1 MTVRPAAPADWRPA
15 AVEALR
21 LAVAGWPGQ
30 LRPLADEA
38 VRHLA
43 DRLQI
48 GPPGAVGALAVPAA
62 VFSGLRGGRPPA
74 GLLVAAA
81 ATYLAWDLL
90 DDDMDGDPPAFWRA
104 HSGPER
110 MLGAHLLIATAAG
123 HAPREATLSVGPE
136 LGDLFL
142 VMAATVIDGQLHA
155 ERPLDSLTTVDDVA
169 AGVEA
174 RSGAMLAG
182 FAEMAAVAADADSVA
197 RTAARRLGREL
208 AVAWQ
213 LVNDLT
219 ELLSGRTSDLR
230 NRTATMIGAFALQ
243 RARAT
248 SRIDLVESLRTA
260 ATDDNVRRRLIG
272 GDLAPAL
279 ADVRMLARLHLAA
292 ARSAAEN
299 LVRHSA
305 DRGAID
311 MLIDETNSVLDHCF
325 SGAHHDR

>member
-1 MTVRPAAPADWRPA
+1 
-15 AVEALR
+15 
-21 LAVAGWPGQ
+21 
-30 LRPLADEA
+30 
-38 VRHLA
+38 
-43 DRLQI
+43 
-48 GPPGAVGALAVPAA
+48 
-62 VFSGLRGGRPPA
+62 
-74 GLLVAAA
+74 
-81 ATYLAWDLL
+81 
-90 DDDMDGDPPAFWRA
+90 
-104 HSGPER
+104 
-110 MLGAHLLIATAAG
+110 
-123 HAPREATLSVGPE
+123 
-136 LGDLFL
+136 
-142 VMAATVIDGQLHA
+142 
-155 ERPLDSLTTVDDVA
+155 
-169 AGVEA
+169 
-174 RSGAMLAG
+174 MLAG